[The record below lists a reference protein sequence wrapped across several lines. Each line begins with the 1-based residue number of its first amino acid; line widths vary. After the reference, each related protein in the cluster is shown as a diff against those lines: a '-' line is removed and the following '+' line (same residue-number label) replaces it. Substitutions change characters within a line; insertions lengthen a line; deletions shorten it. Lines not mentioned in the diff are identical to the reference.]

1 MRALK
6 ILFYLFPWVF
16 LTITGYLVWNNWSN
30 IDILPQDKSEESAI
44 HTLVFERMEKM
55 GKLELT
61 KYHFQEITEIQKVGR
76 DFYNLFKLE
85 GDSKAVL
92 ISKGE
97 AAGCLDLTK
106 MQATDL
112 EVNGDTLLVQLPSP
126 EICYFKLDLDKTRVY
141 ALETGI
147 FTSEKSFVEK
157 AYKSAEDQIREAAL
171 NSGIL
176 NQTKENAELVLKPL
190 LEELTE
196 KKVILSYSIPTV
208 KINPN

>member
-16 LTITGYLVWNNWSN
+16 LAITGYLVWNNWSN
-30 IDILPQDKSEESAI
+30 IAILPQHSTDESEI
-44 HTLVFERMEKM
+44 HNLVFERMEEM

-106 MQATDL
+106 MNVEDL
-112 EVNGDTLLVQLPSP
+112 QLNGDTLLVQLPSP

-157 AYKSAEDQIREAAL
+157 AYKSAEEQIRDAAL

-176 NQTKENAELVLKPL
+176 DQTKVSAELVLKPL
-190 LEELTE
+190 LEELTG
-196 KKVILSYSIPTV
+196 KTVILTYSIPTL

>member
-1 MRALK
+1 MRFLK
-6 ILFYLFPWVF
+6 IAFWLFPWVF
-16 LTITGYLVWNNWSN
+16 LLICGYLVWNNWSQ
-30 IDILPQDKSEESAI
+30 IKFLPQANDESEI
-44 HTLVFERMEKM
+44 QNLVLERMETL

-97 AAGCLDLTK
+97 AVGCLDLTK
-106 MQATDL
+106 MEAIDL
-112 EVNGDTLLVQLPSP
+112 AINQDTLIIQLPAP
-126 EICYFKLDLDKTRVY
+126 EICYFKLDLDQTRVY

-147 FTSEKSFVEK
+147 FTNEKGFIEK
-157 AYKSAEDQIREAAL
+157 AYQSAENQIKEAAL

-176 NQTKENAELVLKPL
+176 LQTKQNAELVLKPIL
-190 LEELTE
+190 QELSG
-196 KKVILSYSIPTV
+196 KAVILRYDFAAVEIQTD
-208 KINPN
+208 

>member
-16 LTITGYLVWNNWSN
+16 LAITGYLVWNNWSN
-30 IDILPQDKSEESAI
+30 IAILPQDRTDESEI
-44 HTLVFERMEKM
+44 HNLVFERMEEM

-106 MQATDL
+106 MNVEDL
-112 EVNGDTLLVQLPSP
+112 QVNGDTLLVQLPSP
-126 EICYFKLDLDKTRVY
+126 EICYFKLDLDKTQVY

-157 AYKSAEDQIREAAL
+157 AYKSAEAQIRDAAL

-176 NQTKENAELVLKPL
+176 DQTKVSAELVLKPL
-190 LEELTE
+190 LEELTG
-196 KKVILSYSIPTV
+196 KTVILTYSIPTL
-208 KINPN
+208 KINPS

>member
-1 MRALK
+1 MRVLK
-6 ILFYLFPWVF
+6 IAFWLFPWIF
-16 LTITGYLVWNNWSN
+16 LLICGYLVWNNWSAIN
-30 IDILPQDKSEESAI
+30 FLPKSSTDESEI
-44 HTLVFERMEKM
+44 QSIVLERIEAL

-61 KYHFQEITEIQKVGR
+61 KYHFQEITEIQKVGK

-97 AAGCLDLTK
+97 AVGCLDLTK
-106 MQATDL
+106 L
-112 EVNGDTLLVQLPSP
+112 EVKDLQVQGDTLVVQLPTP

-147 FTSEKSFVEK
+147 FTSEKGFIEK
-157 AYKSAEDQIREAAL
+157 AYKSAESQIKESAL

-176 NQTKENAELVLKPL
+176 LQTKKHAELILRPILEQVSQKQVVL
-190 LEELTE
+190 
-196 KKVILSYSIPTV
+196 VYDIASIEIG
-208 KINPN
+208 KD

>member
-1 MRALK
+1 MRILK
-6 ILFYLFPWVF
+6 IAFWLFPWVF
-16 LTITGYLVWNNWSN
+16 LLLCGYLVWNNWSQ
-30 IDILPQDKSEESAI
+30 IKILPQSDTEEEIQS
-44 HTLVFERMEKM
+44 LVLERMESL

-97 AAGCLDLTK
+97 AVGCLDLQK
-106 MQATDL
+106 LELIDL
-112 EVNGDTLLVQLPSP
+112 ALTPDTLIVQLPAP

-147 FTSEKSFVEK
+147 FTNEKGFIEK
-157 AYKSAEDQIREAAL
+157 AYKSAENQIKEAAL
-171 NSGIL
+171 NSGIML
-176 NQTKENAELVLKPL
+176 QTKQNAELVLKPI
-190 LEELTE
+190 LEELSG
-196 KKVILSYSIPTV
+196 KVVILRYDFAAVEIQTD
-208 KINPN
+208 